1 MSRSN
6 IPERVKS
13 YQLAAQRRNRS
24 KGPNPKRTGK
34 NVTFS
39 KKTIHPTRQSGS
51 THNLTSDDGPMWD
64 AKSLP
69 MERAKKQKN
78 KAIRF
83 GKGRNSA
90 AKRRLQAK
98 EKEIQNSWSKWLTHG
113 VGNVAEA
120 CTGSRCGLGGGKTRK
135 NNKKK
140 YKKHTKK
147 HKKTKRKRN
156 RKSQRKK

>member
-13 YQLAAQRRNRS
+13 YQFAKRNKS
-24 KGPNPKRTGK
+24 K
-34 NVTFS
+34 S
-39 KKTIHPTRQSGS
+39 KKRVKFASKKIKQRDESPERPIGAWSKDRKLRGRRHAINKPGS
-51 THNLTSDDGPMWD
+51 DYVVR
-64 AKSLP
+64 K
-69 MERAKKQKN
+69 ERAKKQKN

-90 AKRRLQAK
+90 AERRLKDK
-98 EKEIQNSWSKWLTHG
+98 EKEIQNSWAKWLTHG

-147 HKKTKRKRN
+147 HKKTKRKR
-156 RKSQRKK
+156 K

>member
-13 YQLAAQRRNRS
+13 YQFAQRRNRS
-24 KGPNPKRTGK
+24 KGPNPKRKGK

-51 THNLTSDDGPMWD
+51 THNLTSNNSRMWD
-64 AKSLP
+64 AESLP
-69 MERAKKQKN
+69 VDKKMTRRDS
-78 KAIRF
+78 AILF

-90 AKRRLQAK
+90 AERRLKAK